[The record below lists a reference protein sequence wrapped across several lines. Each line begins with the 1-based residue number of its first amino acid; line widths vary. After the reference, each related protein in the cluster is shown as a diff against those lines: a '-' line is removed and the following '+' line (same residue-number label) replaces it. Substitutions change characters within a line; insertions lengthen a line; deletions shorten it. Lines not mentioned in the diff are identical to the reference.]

1 MIRPDRDQSIYH
13 NYMVVNKST
22 LSLIMLVDMLSSF
35 LTNSSEKC

>member
-13 NYMVVNKST
+13 NYLVVNKST

-35 LTNSSEKC
+35 LTKTSEKC